1 MQMLLFSATKA
12 EHSQETM
19 ATQRNEAGGKTIQAA
34 MGGSFLQLRRKKK
47 SNTREGAAYKSR
59 PALFLVTIIPIN
71 NTDRFRSRGNG
82 DGDCCIRAALRAGKL
97 GGATAGMASAGVG
110 LAEPAEAGPGAAG
123 RGPPRHVV
131 PLPGRRRQGGGASPG
146 GGAGQ
151 ADAFALA
158 RDQRSRGPARP
169 QRHPRTRYAS

>member
-1 MQMLLFSATKA
+1 
-12 EHSQETM
+12 M
-19 ATQRNEAGGKTIQAA
+19 ATQRSRGGNDPGRHGRQLPATAKKEKIKHAGGSSQPASQPAA
-34 MGGSFLQLRRKKK
+34 
-47 SNTREGAAYKSR
+47 AAYKSR

-71 NTDRFRSRGNG
+71 NTDRFRSKGNG

-97 GGATAGMASAGVG
+97 GGATAGMAGAGVG

-123 RGPPRHVV
+123 RGPPRHGV
-131 PLPGRRRQGGGASPG
+131 PLPGRRRQGRGASPG

-158 RDQRSRGPARP
+158 RDQRSGGPARP